1 MKRNITAETLPSD
14 GKFKKAIKFSFALLK
29 GTIKEFGEDKVLNQ
43 SAALSYYTIFSIA
56 PLLIIIIKLCSI
68 FYGQDAIEGK
78 IFTQIGGYVGIE
90 AAKQIQDAL
99 RSVHTSG
106 DSFVATIIGIVTLI
120 LGATGIFGEIQDS
133 INVIWN
139 IRPKPKR
146 GWVKLIINRLLS
158 FSLIISLGFL
168 LLVTLVINGILDTL
182 SERLQKILPELSM
195 YTFSILNL
203 VVMFSVITLL
213 FGTIFK
219 VLPDAK
225 IKWRDV
231 LAGSVFT
238 AVLFMLGKYVLTWYL
253 SHNASVSAYGA
264 AGSIILI
271 LLWVYYS
278 STILFLGAEFT
289 QVYARL
295 SNRQIR
301 PNQYSVFV
309 ESHEV
314 ETKKPLNEKQILH
327 ERTE

>member
-1 MKRNITAETLPSD
+1 MTAETLPAK
-14 GKFKKAIKFSFALLK
+14 GKYKKGIKFAFALLK
-29 GTIKEFGEDKVLNQ
+29 GTVKEFGEDKVLKQ
-43 SAALSYYTIFSIA
+43 SAALSYYTIFSMA

-90 AAKQIQDAL
+90 AATQIQEAL

-106 DSFVATIIGIVTLI
+106 DSLIATTIGIITLV

-146 GWVKLIINRLLS
+146 GWVKLIMDRLLS

-168 LLVTLVINGILDTL
+168 LLVTLVINGVLEAL
-182 SERLQKILPELSM
+182 GHRLQKIFPHLSM
-195 YTFSILNL
+195 YTFYLLDI

-219 VLPDAK
+219 VLPDAR

-231 LAGSVFT
+231 LAGSIFT
-238 AVLFMLGKYVLTWYL
+238 ALLFMLGKYVLTWYL
-253 SHNASVSAYGA
+253 SQNASVSAYGA

-295 SNRQIR
+295 SNRHIT
-301 PNQYSVFV
+301 PNQYAVFV
-309 ESHEV
+309 ESHEI
-314 ETKKPLNEKQILH
+314 ETKKPLDESEILEDKTVH
-327 ERTE
+327 K